1 MSSFG
6 SEADRVRRVIDWGVV
21 AAVAAFP
28 LLTTEAAVLSG
39 LDGRAYA
46 GVVLAG
52 AGFLGVLDVPG
63 VCRRVRDRF
72 GMPAVRSARAL
83 VVWALVAVAA
93 AMAGPTGGLLFLL
106 AVPVVAAAIVL
117 PAVGTAG
124 LVAASIAL
132 ALTVGLPEVDW
143 QVVWTVTI
151 VGVGGLA
158 GAGLRHLS
166 GESRRRRRAQAQAA
180 RRAELLN
187 VVATTSLASH
197 GLGADAV
204 VAAVVNGALGLGLRA
219 AAVFEPDLQADVY
232 RCREAVGLPAEVVE
246 EVCPLDG
253 TDAVGATVR
262 SGRPVITVAGDGD
275 EDGNIALPSSLAAA
289 GFTSLWAVPV
299 FVDDEVAA
307 VLCVLDERRR
317 RPDEGESVTLGIL
330 ADRVGDALAHDR
342 RVVLQRQAITRLR
355 EAERLKDDFVST
367 VSHELRTPATVIKA
381 ANELLFTRWEQLPA
395 ETRDQ
400 LRARIDAHADQLAS
414 LLDSLLAYRELDAG
428 RMQPEL
434 TSVDVADLIGPVRRR
449 VEARDEAETRPVAW
463 QVDDVTVVAD
473 PDGIRRVMSIL
484 VDNALIHTPVGTR
497 LTVAARRRDGQ
508 VRVTVSD
515 DGPGIDPDQL
525 AGLRRPFTRHGDV
538 LTRDTRGLGLGLA
551 IAELILH
558 GHGRRLDIDSQPG
571 AGTRCSFDLPI
582 HRRRP
587 EGAAGQV
594 ITLPEVETANGAER

>member
-1 MSSFG
+1 MSRFG
-6 SEADRVRRVIDWGVV
+6 SVGAERVRRAVDWAVV

-28 LLTTEAAVLSG
+28 LLTTEAVVLSRIE
-39 LDGRAYA
+39 GRAYA
-46 GVVLAG
+46 GMVLVGAGVLAG
-52 AGFLGVLDVPG
+52 LDVPG
-63 VCRRVRDRF
+63 VSRRLRDWF
-72 GMPAVRSARAL
+72 GMPTVRAVRAVL
-83 VVWALVAVAA
+83 VWVLVATAA
-93 AMAGPTGGLLFLL
+93 AMVGPAGGLLFLL
-106 AVPVVAAAIVL
+106 AVPVVAAAVVL
-117 PAVGTAG
+117 PAAGTVG
-124 LVAASIAL
+124 LVAASVGIAL
-132 ALTVGLPEVDW
+132 AVGLPEVDW
-143 QVVWTVTI
+143 QVVWTVTV

-158 GAGLRHLS
+158 GAGLRQLS
-166 GESRRRRRAQAQAA
+166 GESRRRQGAQAQAA

-197 GLGADAV
+197 GLNSDEV
-204 VAAVVNGALGLGLRA
+204 IAAVVHGALGLGVQA
-219 AAVFEPDLQADVY
+219 AVVFEPDLQADVY
-232 RCREAVGLPAEVVE
+232 RCREAVGLPAAVVE

-262 SGRPVITVAGDGD
+262 SGRPVITVAGDR
-275 EDGNIALPSSLAAA
+275 NVTLPSSLAEA

-299 FVDDEVAA
+299 FVEDEVAA

-342 RVVLQRQAITRLR
+342 RVAVQRQAIVRLR

-414 LLDSLLAYRELDAG
+414 LLDSLLAYRDLDAG
-428 RMQPEL
+428 RMQPDL
-434 TSVDVADLIGPVRRR
+434 TPVDVADLLGAVRRR
-449 VEARDEAETRPVAW
+449 AEARDEAETRPVAW

-473 PDGIRRVMSIL
+473 PDGIRRVVSIL
-484 VDNALIHTPVGTR
+484 VDNALTHTPAGTR

-515 DGPGIDPDQL
+515 NGPGIDPDQL
-525 AGLRRPFTRHGDV
+525 AALRRPFTRHGDV

-558 GHGRRLDIDSQPG
+558 AHGRQLHIDSRPG
-571 AGTRCSFDLPI
+571 EGTRCSFELPT
-582 HRRRP
+582 HRRSP
-587 EGAAGQV
+587 DGAARQV
-594 ITLPEVETANGAER
+594 ITLPEVETADGAER